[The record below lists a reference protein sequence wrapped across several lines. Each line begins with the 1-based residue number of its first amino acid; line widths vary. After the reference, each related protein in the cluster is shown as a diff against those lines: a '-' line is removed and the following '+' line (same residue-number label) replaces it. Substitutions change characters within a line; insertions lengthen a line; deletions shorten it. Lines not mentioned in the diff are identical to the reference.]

1 MKVANILDRKGEG
14 VVTIDVSLT
23 LQSAADLMMRRHI
36 AALVV
41 TDGKEAVGLI
51 SERDI
56 VSALARKG
64 PRTSD
69 TQIGEVVNSVMLTVS
84 TSESLKRAMAIMTRT
99 RARHLPVMEDGELI
113 GIVSLGDMVKHRLEE
128 LELES
133 SVLRD
138 LAIAVR

>member
-14 VVTIDVSLT
+14 VVTVDISLT
-23 LQSAADLMMRRHI
+23 LQSAADLMMRHHI

-41 TDGKEAVGLI
+41 TDGEEPLGLV

-56 VSALARKG
+56 VNALARKG
-64 PRTSD
+64 PRAGD
-69 TQIGEVVNSVMLTVS
+69 TRIREVVNGPMLTVS
-84 TSESLKRAMAIMTRT
+84 TNESLKRAMALMTGA
-99 RARHLPVMEDGELI
+99 RARHLPVMEDGEMI

>member
-23 LQSAADLMMRRHI
+23 LQSAADLMKRHHI

-41 TDGKEAVGLI
+41 TDGEEPVGLV

-56 VSALARKG
+56 VNALAQRG
-64 PRTSD
+64 PRAGD
-69 TQIGEVVNSVMLTVS
+69 TEIREVVGGPMLTVS
-84 TSESLKRAMAIMTRT
+84 TDESLKRAMALMTRT
-99 RARHLPVMEDGELI
+99 RVRHLPVMEDGELI

-138 LAIAVR
+138 LAIAAR

>member
-1 MKVANILDRKGEG
+1 MKVADILDRKGEG
-14 VVTIDVSLT
+14 VFTVDISFN
-23 LQSAADLMMRRHI
+23 LQSAADLMVRNHI

-41 TDGKEAVGLI
+41 TDGGEPVGLV

-56 VSALARKG
+56 VHALARKG
-64 PRTSD
+64 ARAGD
-69 TQIGEVVNSVMLTVS
+69 TPIREVVSSPMLTVS
-84 TSESLKRAMAIMTRT
+84 TNESLKRAMALMTAARV
-99 RARHLPVMEDGELI
+99 RHLPVMEADELI

>member
-1 MKVANILDRKGEG
+1 MKIENILDHKGEG
-14 VVTIDVSLT
+14 VITVDISLT
-23 LQSAADLMMRRHI
+23 LQSAADLMMRHRI

-41 TDGKEAVGLI
+41 IDGEEPVGLV

-56 VSALARKG
+56 VSALAQKG
-64 PRTSD
+64 PRAGD
-69 TQIGEVVNSVMLTVS
+69 TRIGEVMSSLTPAVS
-84 TSESLKRAMAIMTRT
+84 TNESLKRAMALMTRT

-128 LELES
+128 MELES
-133 SVLRD
+133 GVLRD